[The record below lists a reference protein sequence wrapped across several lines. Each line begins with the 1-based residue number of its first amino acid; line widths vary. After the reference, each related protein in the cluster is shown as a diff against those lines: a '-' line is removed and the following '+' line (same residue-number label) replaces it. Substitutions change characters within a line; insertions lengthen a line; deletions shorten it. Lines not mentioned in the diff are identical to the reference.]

1 MISALTGILAAVQ
14 DDRVEIDVG
23 PIRCEL
29 LVCAGEVES
38 LRSLLGQ
45 EMTLHTLC
53 YLEGDPNRGN
63 LEPRL
68 IGFRRADQ
76 KRFFELFT
84 TVNGIGPRKALRA
97 LVAPIE
103 QVAHA
108 VETGN
113 TRFLVDLPQ
122 IGKRLAETIVASLS
136 GKLGAYLAAPAGGI
150 VREISAARRSSEDE
164 IAIGIVC
171 GPQIGL
177 RRIEAEALLDRAR
190 RANPDLTRAEQLVP
204 EMLKLHA
211 TP

>member
-1 MISALTGILAAVQ
+1 MISAVTGTLAAVF

-29 LVCAGEVES
+29 LVCAGEIEPF
-38 LRSLLGQ
+38 RAQIGQ
-45 EMTLHTLC
+45 ELTLHTLC

-68 IGFRRADQ
+68 IGFRRASE

-84 TVNGIGPRKALRA
+84 TVNGIGPRKALRC

-108 VETGN
+108 VESGN
-113 TRFLVDLPQ
+113 TRFLVELPQ
-122 IGKRLAETIVASLS
+122 IGKRLAETIVATLS
-136 GKLGAYLAAPAGGI
+136 GKLSGFVAAPVVEMKPI
-150 VREISAARRSSEDE
+150 TRSGEDE
-164 IAIGIVC
+164 VAIGIVC

-177 RRIEAEALLDRAR
+177 RRAEAESLLERAKR
-190 RANPDLTRAEQLVP
+190 TNPGLTRAEELVP
-204 EMLKLHA
+204 VMLRLHGSM
-211 TP
+211 

>member
-1 MISALTGILAAVQ
+1 MISAVTGTLAAVQ
-14 DDRVEIDVG
+14 EDRVEIDVG

-29 LVCAGEVES
+29 LVCAGEIEP
-38 LRSLLGQ
+38 LRPMLGR
-45 EMTLHTLC
+45 ELTLHTLC

-68 IGFRRADQ
+68 IGFRRPAE

-97 LVAPIE
+97 LVSPIE

-108 VETGN
+108 IESGN
-113 TRFLVDLPQ
+113 TRFLVELPQ
-122 IGKRLAETIVASLS
+122 IGKRMAETIIATLS
-136 GKLGAYLAAPAGGI
+136 GKLGSFVVGPI
-150 VREISAARRSSEDE
+150 DDAARPTAGAKRSSEDE

-177 RRIEAEALLDRAR
+177 RRVEAESLLDRVR
-190 RANPDLTRAEQLVP
+190 RTNPKLSRAEEFVP

-211 TP
+211 G

>member
-1 MISALTGILAAVQ
+1 MISALTGTLAAVNE
-14 DDRVEIDVG
+14 DRVELDVG
-23 PIRCEL
+23 PVRYEM
-29 LVCAGEVES
+29 LVCAGEIEP
-38 LRSLLGQ
+38 LRPLLGR

-68 IGFRRADQ
+68 IGFRRPAE

-84 TVNGIGPRKALRA
+84 TVNGIGPRKALRS
-97 LVAPIE
+97 LVSPIE

-108 VETGN
+108 IESGN

-122 IGKRLAETIVASLS
+122 IGKRMAETIIATLS
-136 GKLGAYLAAPAGGI
+136 GKLGSFVVGPIDETVRPAFG
-150 VREISAARRSSEDE
+150 AKRSSEDE

-177 RRIEAEALLDRAR
+177 RRVEAESLLDRVR
-190 RANPDLTRAEQLVP
+190 RTNPKLSRAEEFVP

-211 TP
+211 G